1 MRRRRLHSNARPEP
15 PVRTADGSLSTLGR
29 SAGSR
34 SPLKLATSDG
44 FLCAPAHGRA
54 RERRS
59 RSLRTALVVPV
70 SKKEL
75 RFAACRSYMR
85 VPVVHLITC
94 VVVSAR
100 VSLHLPFEYIRYVTR
115 LRRSNGAVC
124 PTGEGVTDTK
134 TGGGRALDG
143 KVTLA
148 FSVAKFARARKIG
161 IR

>member
-1 MRRRRLHSNARPEP
+1 MWPLAGTCHEGQKVRRRRLHSNARPEP

-34 SPLKLATSDG
+34 SPFSLATSDG
-44 FLCAPAHGRA
+44 VLCAPAHGRA

-94 VVVSAR
+94 VCVVVSAR
-100 VSLHLPFEYIRYVTR
+100 VSLHLPLEYIRYVKR

-134 TGGGRALDG
+134 TGGGE
-143 KVTLA
+143 
-148 FSVAKFARARKIG
+148 ARVST
-161 IR
+161 